1 MASWSPPFRE
11 SVCHMNQPIHGFAL
25 PPVLPGAPMVAPPP
39 RTGPAPEFMS
49 PQTAGFPYPGQ
60 ATGPDPAYQQQ
71 FQAPTAQG
79 SGEQPAGFVNVGGVQ
94 YHPDQVHLVTT
105 VAQAAA
111 PTAPPQLSLDELAT
125 HWVNVKATL
134 AESTTN
140 WNRFEAGMKGTLQK
154 LENAIAA
161 QIPVGTESISLQGM
175 IFKPVVK
182 TRYQTS
188 EGQAEQ
194 FWTWI
199 KDNNRP
205 DLLDRRISQSAAA
218 ALVEQTKAWYA
229 DQVQHGTINPQ
240 EHPLERFFPPG
251 FEIKRTPD
259 LSVTKATRAT
269 NLVKE

>member
-1 MASWSPPFRE
+1 MD
-11 SVCHMNQPIHGFAL
+11 QPIHGFAL

-39 RTGPAPEFMS
+39 RTGPAPEFMN

-60 ATGPDPAYQQQ
+60 ATGPDPTYQQQFAPATPSQQ

-94 YHPDQVHLVTT
+94 YHPDQVHLVTA
-105 VAQAAA
+105 VAQPAA

-140 WNRFEAGMKGTLQK
+140 WDRFETGMKGTLQK

-175 IFKPVVK
+175 VFKPVVK

-188 EGQAEQ
+188 AGQAEQ
-194 FWTWI
+194 FWAWI

-205 DLLDRRISQSAAA
+205 DLLERRISQSAAA
-218 ALVEQTKAWYA
+218 ALVEQTKARYA
-229 DQVQHGTINPQ
+229 DQVQRSAINPQ
-240 EHPLERFFPPG
+240 EHPLEHFFPPG

>member
-1 MASWSPPFRE
+1 M
-11 SVCHMNQPIHGFAL
+11 I
-25 PPVLPGAPMVAPPP
+25 
-39 RTGPAPEFMS
+39 
-49 PQTAGFPYPGQ
+49 PQVAGFPYPGQ
-60 ATGPDPAYQQQ
+60 ATGPDPTYQQQFAPTEPSQQ

-105 VAQAAA
+105 IAQPAA
-111 PTAPPQLSLDELAT
+111 PTAPPVTTIAQPAAPTAPPVTTIAQPAAPATPPQLSLDELAT
-125 HWVNVKATL
+125 HWVNVKTTL
-134 AESTTN
+134 TESATN
-140 WNRFEAGMKGTLQK
+140 WNRFETGMKGTLQK

-182 TRYQTS
+182 TRFQTS